1 MSIYRDEFGNVLPT
15 PAFTEFAGGV
25 LDSYYLKISR
35 AEREVEDFRERNNRL
50 EYDYSSM
57 EEDRDRWQKEAER
70 EKKRADGAEV
80 KGHRLQGTID
90 THATELAKRDKTIE
104 QYAAWRVAV
113 REALKDLPKDRGWL
127 DRGTQPEGEWTGPED
142 QIRTVLHRIQDL
154 TQEKGQEDS

>member
-15 PAFTEFAGGV
+15 PAFTEFAGGI

-57 EEDRDRWQKEAER
+57 KKDRDRWQKEAEA
-70 EKKRADGAEV
+70 EKRRTDAAEI
-80 KGHRLQGTID
+80 KAQRLQGTID
-90 THATELAKRDKTIE
+90 TQATEIAKRDKGIE

-113 REALKDLPKDRGWL
+113 REALNDLPP
-127 DRGTQPEGEWTGPED
+127 GTDIAALVETSDSTALVELIAVIQRVEELTKEIEGE
-142 QIRTVLHRIQDL
+142 
-154 TQEKGQEDS
+154 S